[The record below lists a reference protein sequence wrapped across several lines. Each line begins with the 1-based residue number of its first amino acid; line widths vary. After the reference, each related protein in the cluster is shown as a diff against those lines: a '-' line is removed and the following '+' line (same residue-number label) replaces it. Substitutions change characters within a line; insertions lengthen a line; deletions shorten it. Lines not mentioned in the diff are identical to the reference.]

1 MEAFAGFVIGV
12 ALTLFTLSKFGRIHV
27 HLDIHT
33 HDDDGPDD
41 DDGGPDDVDPDV
53 WPNGRRFVRRN

>member
-12 ALTLFTLSKFGRIHV
+12 ALTLFTLSKFGCIHV

-33 HDDDGPDD
+33 HDGDD
-41 DDGGPDDVDPDV
+41 DEGDFDDEVADPDV